1 MKTAWGIL
9 RLKSGYQAKI
19 RMVFLGCEELSNIKP
34 SMDTLKIKS
43 ERVKGL
49 LLGCLMPTLF
59 SATAAYADP
68 SLTLENRLKEFNSVP
83 VAVAEQVMAVKPRR
97 ASSRGRACHQ
107 SSASTILNR
116 ANDYQPY
123 IRAASSR
130 HGVTESLIIAII
142 TAESCF
148 AEQARS
154 PKGAQGLMQLMPA
167 TASRFGVSDAYQA
180 SQNIQGGTRYLK
192 FLMKRFSGNLTHVIA
207 AYNAGEGAVDRY
219 SGIPPYRETQE
230 YVRRVTAVYRRLRGE
245 PAPQPSVEQ
254 PSAAPDLA
262 STLAKLAPEPIR
274 RADTRGYFIKPDY
287 KWRDKNGRAATVPV
301 STGRRAIVP
310 NTASA
315 VCRDTPSSQVRSISD
330 LIKRKNSWK
339 RYHTVT
345 SATSL
350 SSLAR
355 NTGVSMQELLRLNR
369 GVSRL
374 KVNKGQ
380 QLLVWECA
388 K

>member
-1 MKTAWGIL
+1 
-9 RLKSGYQAKI
+9 
-19 RMVFLGCEELSNIKP
+19 MVFLGCEELSNIKP
-34 SMDTLKIKS
+34 SMDTLKITS
-43 ERVKGL
+43 ERFKSL
-49 LLGCLMPTLF
+49 LLGCLVPTLF

-68 SLTLENRLKEFNSVP
+68 SLSLASRLKEFNSVP
-83 VAVAEQVMAVKPRR
+83 VAVAEQVMAAKPKR
-97 ASSRGRACHQ
+97 ASSRGRRACHQ
-107 SSASTILNR
+107 SSAETILKR

-123 IRAASSR
+123 IRAASTR
-130 HGVTESLIIAII
+130 HGVTEALIIAVI

-154 PKGAQGLMQLMPA
+154 PVGAQGLMQLMPA
-167 TASRFGVSDAYQA
+167 TASRFGVTDAYQA

-192 FLMKRFSGNLTHVIA
+192 FLMKKFSGNLPHVIA

-230 YVRRVTAVYRRLRGE
+230 YVRRVTAVYKRLRGE
-245 PAPQPSVEQ
+245 PAAQPQPA
-254 PSAAPDLA
+254 AAPDLA

-287 KWRDKNGRAATVPV
+287 KWKDKNGRYATVPV
-301 STGRRAIVP
+301 STSRRGVAP

-315 VCRDTPSSQVRSISD
+315 VCRDTPSAQIRNVSD
-330 LIKRKNSWK
+330 LTKRRNSWK
-339 RYHTVT
+339 RHHTVT
-345 SATSL
+345 NATSL
-350 SSLAR
+350 ASLAR
-355 NTGVSMQELLRLNR
+355 TIGVSMQELLRLNR

-374 KVNKGQ
+374 KVRKGE
-380 QLLVWECA
+380 QLLVWECS